1 MLTFV
6 GAGLEVRL
14 LDLRVAGSMC
24 FRSTASA
31 SCALVVLRGLLFAF
45 VDMKSL
51 MIFFLSNMLK
61 QMIDLVK

>member
-14 LDLRVAGSMC
+14 LDLRVAGSMR
-24 FRSTASA
+24 FRSTAS
-31 SCALVVLRGLLFAF
+31 CVLVVLHGLLFAF

-51 MIFFLSNMLK
+51 MMFFK
-61 QMIDLVK
+61 

>member
-1 MLTFV
+1 MFY

-14 LDLRVAGSMC
+14 LDLSVAGSMC
-24 FRSTASA
+24 FRSTA